1 MAGPY
6 VTERDVVITT
16 ISVGSVNMGTETQ
29 CPSLESANDY
39 SARLQCCVE
48 AEFARNSYFDELGP
62 VSLLAIS
69 ATAVPLEEQAVESP
83 PPAEDESLL
92 SSGIFWAGLAMAV
105 VVIGMLGGFT
115 FWYFTHRG
123 PAEEY
128 AHPDS
133 DALMQA
139 RLEGDDSVAL
149 EMESSDP
156 STVGDDNEDASNS
169 HSHAFQNRVAPM
181 EIPRDFEISDVPFV
195 VKQERNDNYDWVH
208 SSQ

>member
-83 PPAEDESLL
+83 PPSDDESLL
-92 SSGIFWAGLAMAV
+92 SSGIFWAGLARTMSAFGDEEDSATPGWENAFFWDGEQ
-105 VVIGMLGGFT
+105 IGQVSG
-115 FWYFTHRG
+115 RG
-123 PAEEY
+123 PLNGGQSTAGNVT
-128 AHPDS
+128 
-133 DALMQA
+133 
-139 RLEGDDSVAL
+139 LELPVWRDGELGEMDEGVHVL
-149 EMESSDP
+149 ELGLDNLDQV
-156 STVGDDNEDASNS
+156 VGSELDETNNKASI
-169 HSHAFQNRVAPM
+169 R
-181 EIPRDFEISDVPFV
+181 ISFC
-195 VKQERNDNYDWVH
+195 
-208 SSQ
+208 